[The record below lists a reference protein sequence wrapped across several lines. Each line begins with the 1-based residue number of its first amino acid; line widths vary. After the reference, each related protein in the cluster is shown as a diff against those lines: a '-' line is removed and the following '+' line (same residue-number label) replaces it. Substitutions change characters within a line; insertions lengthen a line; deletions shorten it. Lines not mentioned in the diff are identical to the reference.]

1 MNRQELFKHHKE
13 ICGEALKLMEKKN
26 HDYPGEGG
34 DTPFANFTRSEDMG
48 ICTTEQGFLVRVCD
62 KLSRLSTFASAGELK
77 VDNESYHDAVVD
89 IINYMVL
96 FSGYLKDKSNND
108 LGNKS
113 RKLLTETSG
122 T

>member
-1 MNRQELFKHHKE
+1 VNRKELFEHHKE

-26 HDYPGEGG
+26 HDYAGEGG
-34 DTPFANFTRSEDMG
+34 DTPFANFTRSEAMG
-48 ICTTEQGFLVRVCD
+48 ICSTEQGFLVRVCD
-62 KLSRLSTFASAGELK
+62 KLSRLSTFTSAGTLK

-96 FSGYLKDKSNND
+96 FSGFLKDKNEND

-113 RKLLTETSG
+113 R
-122 T
+122 